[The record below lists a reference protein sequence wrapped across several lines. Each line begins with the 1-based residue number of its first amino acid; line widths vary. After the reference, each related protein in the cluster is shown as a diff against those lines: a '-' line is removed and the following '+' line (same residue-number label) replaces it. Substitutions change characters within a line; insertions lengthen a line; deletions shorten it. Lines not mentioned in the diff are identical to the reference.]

1 VKRQRPERPEHAYQS
16 MVVGLWPQLGS
27 DDPRQHDLDQ
37 AYGEATIDWTL
48 NLVTGEWEASPREGI
63 GRLLRITCSP
73 ERHTGV
79 DAPMLAEVWNTSC
92 GLPL

>member
-1 VKRQRPERPEHAYQS
+1 
-16 MVVGLWPQLGS
+16 MVRALWPQLGE
-27 DDPRQHDLDQ
+27 DDTRQYDMDK
-37 AYGEATIDWTL
+37 AYGEATTNRTR
-48 NLVTGEWEASPREGI
+48 NLQTGEWEASPREGI